1 MTIDILQLCQLDSNL
16 ERELQARYRVHRIDQ
31 PHDSAAPA
39 RCRAVV
45 TGGQHGLPAPYST
58 SLPALEI
65 VAIFGVGYEK
75 VDLTLARERG
85 YRVTNTPDVLTDDVA
100 DLAIGLTLS
109 VLRQL
114 VQADQFLRAGSWAGG
129 RHALGRK
136 LTGKRV
142 GILGLGRIGQ
152 AIGRRLEAFTPQI
165 GYVNRSEKTS
175 PYTRFADLAALASWC
190 DVLIVAASAGGGTLI
205 DAAVLKALGP
215 DGVLINVSRGALVD
229 EAALVAALDGGVIAG
244 AGLDVFAREPDVPA
258 ALVARPNVVLTP
270 HIGSGTVETRQA
282 MGELV
287 LANLAAHFAGQPL
300 PTPVV

>member
-1 MTIDILQLCQLDSNL
+1 MTIDILQLCQLDRNL
-16 ERELQARYRVHRIDQ
+16 ERELQARYRVHRLDQ
-31 PHDSAAPA
+31 AHDGEALA

-45 TGGQHGLPAPYST
+45 TGGQHGLPAPWST
-58 SLPALEI
+58 CLPALEI

-109 VLRQL
+109 VLRRL
-114 VQADQFLRAGSWAGG
+114 VQADQFLRAGSWAGA
-129 RHALGRK
+129 RYALGRK

-152 AIGRRLEAFTPQI
+152 AIGRRLEAFTPHI
-165 GYVNRSEKTS
+165 GYVNRSEKS
-175 PYTRFADLAALASWC
+175 SAYSRFADLPALASWC
-190 DVLIVAASAGGGTLI
+190 DVLVVAASAGCGTLI
-205 DAAVLKALGP
+205 DAAVLRALGP

-229 EAALVAALDGGVIAG
+229 EAALVEALESGVIAG
-244 AGLDVFAREPDVPA
+244 AGLDVFAEEPKVPA
-258 ALVARPNVVLTP
+258 ALMARPDVVLTP